1 MGTKSGSAI
10 ASIPSSGFALSNASG
25 SNSFG
30 QSRRG
35 TSSSKS
41 SNHFSEQEK
50 KEIEGER
57 NKLLNDKIS
66 EIKIGIE
73 PIRKELGHKIT
84 YYGRY
89 AGRALL
95 PTYLGG
101 ASIIHHLS
109 CLITLRDSKETV
121 ILEYDAYHGGETGY
135 DNYIHYI

>member
-1 MGTKSGSAI
+1 MEVLLLQFLHLDLLYPMPLVLIHLTKAGEELHLQNLQI
-10 ASIPSSGFALSNASG
+10 IFLN
-25 SNSFG
+25 
-30 QSRRG
+30 
-35 TSSSKS
+35 KK
-41 SNHFSEQEK
+41 K

-66 EIKIGIE
+66 EIIIGIE
-73 PIRKELGHKIT
+73 PIGKELGHKIT

-121 ILEYDAYHGGETGY
+121 ILEYDAYHWGETGY